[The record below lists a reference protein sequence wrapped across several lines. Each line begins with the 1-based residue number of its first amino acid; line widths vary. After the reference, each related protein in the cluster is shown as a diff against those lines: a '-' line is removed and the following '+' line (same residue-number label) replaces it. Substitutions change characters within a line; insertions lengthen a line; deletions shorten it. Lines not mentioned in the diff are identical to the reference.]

1 MRTDLA
7 LEILPLVQRIDKNPH
22 LSTMLTIQKVTIS
35 ALIAASAVSIALN
48 SPIRPACA
56 ATVAYSGDTTGGS
69 LWKPPSNLADIPYN
83 VQNFTV
89 DTNGTYDFISIVPA
103 PVWLRGLYLYEGTF
117 NPATPTANLVFG
129 EGRLQ
134 SNFTFSQ
141 SLSSTSNYF
150 LVTSGFATFAGL
162 NNFGPYNNSISGPGN
177 ITDPGLNPTAAAVP
191 EPFTILGSL
200 VGGSAALRMRRKF
213 LQDSNNTLD

>member
-1 MRTDLA
+1 
-7 LEILPLVQRIDKNPH
+7 
-22 LSTMLTIQKVTIS
+22 MLTIPKVTIS
-35 ALIAASAVSIALN
+35 AIVATSTLSIALN
-48 SPIRPACA
+48 FPIRSACA
-56 ATVAYSGDTTGGS
+56 ATVGYSGDTTGGP
-69 LWKPPSNLADIPYN
+69 LWKPPSNVSDIPYN

-103 PVWLRGLYLYEGTF
+103 PAWLRGLYLYEGTF

-141 SLSSTSNYF
+141 SLSLTSNYF

-177 ITDPGLNPTAAAVP
+177 ITGPGLNPTAAVP

-200 VGGSAALRMRRKF
+200 LGGSAALRMRRKF
-213 LQDSNNTLD
+213 LQDSNNNLD